1 MIGELV
7 VRCMNDYVEERPT
20 MAEVVEEVKQIKRRL
35 DEA

>member
-1 MIGELV
+1 MIGELI
-7 VRCMNDYVEERPT
+7 VRCLNDYVERPT